1 MPSLN
6 HQKYIAQK
14 EITIQLGK
22 EDHIKDK
29 QSKELLRLLD
39 GETVEDTEVILEVKK
54 EDPNNA
60 QMWVKDASGID
71 RKDLADGWFKLKKL
85 IADRF

>member
-1 MPSLN
+1 M
-6 HQKYIAQK
+6 
-14 EITIQLGK
+14 G
-22 EDHIKDK
+22 
-29 QSKELLRLLD
+29 LLD

-60 QMWVKDASGID
+60 QMWVKDVSGID

-85 IADRF
+85 IADRFLTATSPKNLTVSGEWNFAQ